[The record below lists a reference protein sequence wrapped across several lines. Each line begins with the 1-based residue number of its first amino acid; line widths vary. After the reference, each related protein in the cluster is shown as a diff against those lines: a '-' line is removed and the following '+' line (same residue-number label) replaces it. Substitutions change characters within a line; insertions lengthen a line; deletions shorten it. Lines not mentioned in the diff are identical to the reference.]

1 MSTDNRTNAYKM
13 ELDYALREMLAS
25 QVDVGDERGSHGAVS
40 EKTHSEFERAVMTM
54 RRRLL
59 PYAQEPAVKDIWK
72 EEQLEAIPY
81 YCHRVR
87 TVQSGVGHL
96 GMKGSDDTVVEHA
109 DIARLNHW
117 CDVMVRIYSKLGFT
131 PEAEHTQQEARGE
144 YSDILENAPESD

>member
-13 ELDYALREMLAS
+13 ELDYTLREMLAS
-25 QVDVGDERGSHGAVS
+25 QVDVLDERGWHGAVS
-40 EKTHSEFERAVMTM
+40 EQTHSEFERTVMTM

-59 PYAQEPAVKDIWK
+59 PYAQEPAVKEIWK

-87 TVQSGVGHL
+87 TVQRGVGHS
-96 GMKGSDDTVVEHA
+96 GIKREDETVVEHA